1 MYFFF
6 GDVVGGNILKA
17 KQLTQRVL
25 IAILAASAIILR
37 LIEIP
42 MPFAPFLKLDFSEL
56 PVMMG
61 VLVSGPMG
69 GLLVAFIRDLLN
81 FLRTGGEMGLPL
93 GAFMS
98 FMGSVALIG
107 VWYWSLK
114 QGFLQKKHWLCR
126 LQLIV
131 GMTVCLILVMSVL
144 NLTVALPI
152 YTTIMNF
159 PVPSFLDFILAFI
172 VPFNAIKGIVIG
184 LLTCLVAYKL
194 KEHLMKRE
202 WLNERYS

>member
-6 GDVVGGNILKA
+6 GDEVGGIILRA
-17 KQLTQRVL
+17 KQLTRRVL
-25 IAILAASAIILR
+25 IAILAATALILR

-56 PVMMG
+56 PVMLG
-61 VLVSGPMG
+61 VLVSGPIG
-69 GLLVAFIRDLLN
+69 GVLVAFIRDLLN

-98 FMGSVALIG
+98 FMGSGALIV
-107 VWYWSLK
+107 VWHWRLK

-126 LQLIV
+126 LHLIV
-131 GMTVCLILVMSVL
+131 GMTISLILVMSIL
-144 NLTVALPI
+144 NWTIALPI
-152 YTTIMNF
+152 YTTVINF
-159 PVPSFLDFILAFI
+159 PVPSFLNFILAFI
-172 VPFNAIKGIVIG
+172 VPFNAIKGVVIG
-184 LLTCLVAYKL
+184 VLTCLVAYKL
-194 KEHLMKRE
+194 KDHLVKRE